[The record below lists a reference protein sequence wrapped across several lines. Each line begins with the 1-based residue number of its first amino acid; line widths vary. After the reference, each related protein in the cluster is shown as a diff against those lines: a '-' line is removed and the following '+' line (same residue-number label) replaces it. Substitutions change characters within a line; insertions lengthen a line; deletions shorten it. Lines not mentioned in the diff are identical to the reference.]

1 MADLKEQVV
10 EAEEGARDKAEELSE
25 AVARLRQFEAGEVG
39 LAEVSAECAA
49 LRRQVKARDA
59 RVEELIKQADGL
71 QLQAGEA
78 VEENRELRER
88 LGMQPR
94 AGEDKKSSVERGS
107 RGGGGEGRGQEERAL
122 VTVLQRE
129 LDRLEEERLALKTE
143 NRKLAQQCG
152 ARAAKLGLEPGLGHA
167 QDVDDDG
174 VLKDILADN
183 LNEDKNAERDSND
196 DDHVLISGDLEAL
209 QEYGEALRRRRQAMG
224 GRQDEVIKQHEGN
237 VMMQKDLEAAREEV
251 ARMAKEAVKASQREE
266 ELKEEVEKLRQ
277 GMHQILES
285 VREQVLVQR

>member
-1 MADLKEQVV
+1 MISSQVGDLKEQVV

-39 LAEVSAECAA
+39 LAEVSAECTA

-94 AGEDKKSSVERGS
+94 AGEEKKSGERRS
-107 RGGGGEGRGQEERAL
+107 TGGGEGRGQEERAL

-152 ARAAKLGLEPGLGHA
+152 ARAARLGLEPGLG
-167 QDVDDDG
+167 
-174 VLKDILADN
+174 DIDN
-183 LNEDKNAERDSND
+183 
-196 DDHVLISGDLEAL
+196 
-209 QEYGEALRRRRQAMG
+209 
-224 GRQDEVIKQHEGN
+224 
-237 VMMQKDLEAAREEV
+237 
-251 ARMAKEAVKASQREE
+251 
-266 ELKEEVEKLRQ
+266 
-277 GMHQILES
+277 
-285 VREQVLVQR
+285 

>member
-94 AGEDKKSSVERGS
+94 AGEEKKSLDRKGT
-107 RGGGGEGRGQEERAL
+107 GGGGEGRGQEERAL

-152 ARAAKLGLEPGLGHA
+152 ARAAKLGLEPGLGDA
-167 QDVDDDG
+167 EDVDG
-174 VLKDILADN
+174 VLKD
-183 LNEDKNAERDSND
+183 
-196 DDHVLISGDLEAL
+196 
-209 QEYGEALRRRRQAMG
+209 M
-224 GRQDEVIKQHEGN
+224 
-237 VMMQKDLEAAREEV
+237 
-251 ARMAKEAVKASQREE
+251 
-266 ELKEEVEKLRQ
+266 LK
-277 GMHQILES
+277 II
-285 VREQVLVQR
+285 

>member
-10 EAEEGARDKAEELSE
+10 EAEEGAGEKCEELSE
-25 AVARLRQFEAGEVG
+25 AVARLRQFEAGEIG

-59 RVEELIKQADGL
+59 RVEELIAQADGL
-71 QLQAGEA
+71 QLLAGEA

-94 AGEDKKSSVERGS
+94 AGTEEKKSSVERQRG
-107 RGGGGEGRGQEERAL
+107 RGGGGEEERAL

-152 ARAAKLGLEPGLGHA
+152 ARAAKLGLQPGFG
-167 QDVDDDG
+167 DVENVDNI
-174 VLKDILADN
+174 LK
-183 LNEDKNAERDSND
+183 
-196 DDHVLISGDLEAL
+196 IS
-209 QEYGEALRRRRQAMG
+209 
-224 GRQDEVIKQHEGN
+224 
-237 VMMQKDLEAAREEV
+237 
-251 ARMAKEAVKASQREE
+251 
-266 ELKEEVEKLRQ
+266 
-277 GMHQILES
+277 
-285 VREQVLVQR
+285 

>member
-1 MADLKEQVV
+1 MADLKEQVS

-25 AVARLRQFEAGEVG
+25 AVARLRQFEAGEIG

-94 AGEDKKSSVERGS
+94 AGEEKKSAERKS
-107 RGGGGEGRGQEERAL
+107 TGGGEGRGQEERAL

-152 ARAAKLGLEPGLGHA
+152 ARAARLGLEPGLTDA
-167 QDVDDDG
+167 EDDLDSG
-174 VLKDILADN
+174 
-183 LNEDKNAERDSND
+183 EDWVVK
-196 DDHVLISGDLEAL
+196 ISW
-209 QEYGEALRRRRQAMG
+209 R
-224 GRQDEVIKQHEGN
+224 
-237 VMMQKDLEAAREEV
+237 
-251 ARMAKEAVKASQREE
+251 
-266 ELKEEVEKLRQ
+266 
-277 GMHQILES
+277 
-285 VREQVLVQR
+285 

>member
-1 MADLKEQVV
+1 MADLKEQVR

-25 AVARLRQFEAGEVG
+25 AVARLRQFEAGEIG

-94 AGEDKKSSVERGS
+94 AGEEKKSAERRS
-107 RGGGGEGRGQEERAL
+107 TGGGEGRGQEERAL

-152 ARAAKLGLEPGLGHA
+152 ARAARLGLEPGLA
-167 QDVDDDG
+167 DAEDD
-174 VLKDILADN
+174 
-183 LNEDKNAERDSND
+183 
-196 DDHVLISGDLEAL
+196 
-209 QEYGEALRRRRQAMG
+209 
-224 GRQDEVIKQHEGN
+224 
-237 VMMQKDLEAAREEV
+237 
-251 ARMAKEAVKASQREE
+251 
-266 ELKEEVEKLRQ
+266 
-277 GMHQILES
+277 
-285 VREQVLVQR
+285 

>member
-25 AVARLRQFEAGEVG
+25 AVARLRQFEAGQVG
-39 LAEVSAECAA
+39 LAEVSAECTS

-94 AGEDKKSSVERGS
+94 AGEEKKSGERRS
-107 RGGGGEGRGQEERAL
+107 MGGGEGRGQEERAL

-152 ARAAKLGLEPGLGHA
+152 ARAARLGLEPGLR
-167 QDVDDDG
+167 
-174 VLKDILADN
+174 
-183 LNEDKNAERDSND
+183 NAED
-196 DDHVLISGDLEAL
+196 D
-209 QEYGEALRRRRQAMG
+209 
-224 GRQDEVIKQHEGN
+224 
-237 VMMQKDLEAAREEV
+237 
-251 ARMAKEAVKASQREE
+251 
-266 ELKEEVEKLRQ
+266 
-277 GMHQILES
+277 
-285 VREQVLVQR
+285 